1 MAIDDDKVVTF
12 KTLLEKYS
20 YLIKSNVSTS
30 NFSTNLK
37 GITKQELLNNTD
49 TNLYFLNNMPDN
61 KLITNKNIISNNIFV
76 YIPSFYIEL
85 QNSNYIVNEKTIFF
99 KGFKFYLDK
108 SDSEILT
115 IMSNENCDLTDKTV
129 PVYFY
134 IFCSSQMYD
143 NMYIAIQN
151 KKDYYTTNNS
161 TVFTYNGYQLSTI
174 YDYIS
179 TTNTANFMYSESESV
194 YNTDKNVAEVSKLT
208 NSIKSEIQDS
218 NITPN
223 IIGYK
228 YIPPNRNNQT
238 EIIDENFIGTI
249 DKPLKSV
256 FLGNNVV
263 PGYTYKEYRCLT
275 NYKNITIVFYYNDQ
289 LLRYTSI
296 IKNFDN
302 SKLLKTSNKVV
313 ATIKGSIR
321 SNIGPN

>member
-1 MAIDDDKVVTF
+1 MAIDDNKVVTF

-20 YLIKSNVSTS
+20 YLIKSNVNTS

-49 TNLYFLNNMPDN
+49 TNLYPLNNMPNN
-61 KLITNKNIISNNIFV
+61 KLITNKDIIPNNILV
-76 YIPSFYIEL
+76 YVPSFRIEL
-85 QNSNYIVNEKTIFF
+85 QNSNYIVDEKTIFF

-134 IFCSSQMYD
+134 IFCSSQNYD
-143 NMYIAIQN
+143 NMYIAIKN
-151 KKDYYTTNNS
+151 KNDYYTTEDSN
-161 TVFTYNGYQLSTI
+161 VWTYNGYQLSTI
-174 YDYIS
+174 YDYNS
-179 TTNTANFMYSESESV
+179 TTNTANFFSSEKESV
-194 YNTDKNVAEVSKLT
+194 YNTDKNVAKVSKLT
-208 NSIKSEIQDS
+208 NSIQSEIQDS
-218 NITPN
+218 NITPG

-256 FLGNNVV
+256 FIGKDIV
-263 PGYTYKEYRCLT
+263 PGYTYNKYRCLT
-275 NYKNITIVFYYNDQ
+275 NYKTIAIEFYYNDQ
-289 LLRYTSI
+289 FLRYTSI
-296 IKNFDN
+296 IKNSDN
-302 SKLLKTSNKVV
+302 SKLIKNSSKVV
-313 ATIKGSIR
+313 AIIEGSIR